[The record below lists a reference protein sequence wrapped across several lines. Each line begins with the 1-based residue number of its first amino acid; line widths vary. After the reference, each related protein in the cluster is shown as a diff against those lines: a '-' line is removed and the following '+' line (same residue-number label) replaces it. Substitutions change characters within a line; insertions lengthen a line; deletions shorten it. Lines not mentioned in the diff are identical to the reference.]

1 MSLVIVGVLS
11 LNPLLVV
18 WISLETLVLVLI
30 YYMNVCFVGL

>member
-11 LNPLLVV
+11 FNPLLAV